1 MTPQAPDTTPTR
13 PSCRTFS
20 QAAISVFQVMR
31 SLPRRVMA
39 RASLLAATSL
49 VVSVGVLVPQVSAQ
63 AATYVPPFPR
73 TTATAYVV
81 ADATTGRILAARDM
95 HGRLAP
101 ASTLKVLT
109 ALTALPHLAG
119 SDTVKGTY
127 AAAGVDGTKVGIN
140 PGQTYTAK
148 QLFTAMMVMSGN
160 DAAMTIGA
168 GLGGLPKAISEMNA
182 MATHLQAHDT
192 VAHTTNGL
200 DAPGQTSSAYD
211 LAMMFRDGL
220 ASSRFR
226 YYIALRNASFPLAHG
241 KSYTIYTHDRLLNSY
256 PGMLGGKNGYTIAAN
271 ASYVGAASRNG
282 HTIIVAV
289 MRDVPNFWPEVTSL
303 LNWGFA
309 ADGHVTTLGYLKS
322 PLRN

>member
-1 MTPQAPDTTPTR
+1 MAN
-13 PSCRTFS
+13 
-20 QAAISVFQVMR
+20 SVLQVMR
-31 SLPRRVMA
+31 SLPQRVMA
-39 RASLLAATSL
+39 RASLLAATAL
-49 VVSVGVLVPQVSAQ
+49 VVSVGVLVPQVPAQ
-63 AATYVPPFPR
+63 AASYVPPLPP
-73 TTATAYVV
+73 TTATAFVV

-119 SDTVKGTY
+119 SDTVQGTW

-160 DAAMTIGA
+160 DAAMTIGSA
-168 GLGGLPKAISEMNA
+168 LGGVPKAVSEMNA
-182 MATHLQAHDT
+182 MAAHLQAHDT

-226 YYIALRNASFPLAHG
+226 YYISQRSAQFPLAQG
-241 KSYTIYTHDRLLNSY
+241 KSYTIYTHDRLLTSY
-256 PGMLGGKNGYTIAAN
+256 PGMIGGKNGYTIAAG
-271 ASYVGAASRNG
+271 ASFVGAAQRGG
-282 HTIIVAV
+282 HTIVVAV
-289 MRDVPNFWPEVTSL
+289 LRDVPDFWPEVKSL
-303 LNWGFA
+303 LDWGFA
-309 ADGHVTTLGYLKS
+309 ADGHVKTLGYLHS
-322 PLRN
+322 PRRS

>member
-1 MTPQAPDTTPTR
+1 
-13 PSCRTFS
+13 
-20 QAAISVFQVMR
+20 
-31 SLPRRVMA
+31 
-39 RASLLAATSL
+39 
-49 VVSVGVLVPQVSAQ
+49 LVPHVPAQ
-63 AATYVPPFPR
+63 AASYVPPLPQ
-73 TTATAYVV
+73 TTATAFVV

-109 ALTALPHLAG
+109 MLTALPHLAG
-119 SDTVKGTY
+119 SDTVKGTW

-148 QLFTAMMVMSGN
+148 QLFTAMMVMSAN
-160 DAAMTIGA
+160 DAAMTIGNA
-168 GLGGLPKAISEMNA
+168 LGGVPKAVSEMNA

-192 VAHTTNGL
+192 VADTTNGL
-200 DAPGQTSSAYD
+200 DAPRQTSSAYD

-226 YYIALRNASFPLAHG
+226 YYISLRSASFPLAQG

-271 ASYVGAASRNG
+271 ASYVGAAKRNG

-289 MRDVPNFWPEVTSL
+289 LRDVPNFWPEVTSL

-309 ADGHVTTLGYLKS
+309 ADGHVRTLGYLL
-322 PLRN
+322 PPRRN